1 MKRHCTYMYFVIIGY
16 GGEYERVIVDRWP
29 RFCMKEKRSSRN
41 SFLFGSGDMSY
52 SCTLTHIITL
62 SSKQTNRTKVNL
74 TCQQFDH
81 NLSTTSTKMQSK
93 TADFVPG
100 AVTWRTRRNIH
111 RWFGLFPP
119 LHEIMTSST
128 KPEVHNVSHCR
139 QRRTEPRLWIT
150 CT

>member
-74 TCQQFDH
+74 TCSNLITICQQPS
-81 NLSTTSTKMQSK
+81 LRCSQ
-93 TADFVPG
+93 
-100 AVTWRTRRNIH
+100 RRQ
-111 RWFGLFPP
+111 
-119 LHEIMTSST
+119 TSSPVPSPGELDET
-128 KPEVHNVSHCR
+128 YIVDSGYSHHYMKSWR
-139 QRRTEPRLWIT
+139 HPRNRKYIT
-150 CT
+150 YRIAVRGGPSHGYG